1 MEVKKSPSADLK
13 EWKRIFL
20 LIGLALSLGA
30 VCFAFL
36 WTPKEYKVEALDL
49 ERAIIEEEEIPIT
62 REEIKPPAPQQ
73 QKVEVKVF
81 SEILDVVTNDT
92 KVETDMSFD
101 DFADGLDFD
110 VNYVVADD
118 EEEII
123 EDAPLIKAEVM
134 PTFQGGDLNTFRQW
148 VQKQLRYP
156 QIALENNIT
165 GRVTL
170 QFVIEKDG
178 RLTGIKVLAS
188 PDASL
193 SEEAIRVVQS
203 SPKWTP
209 GKQRNQPVRV
219 SFTLPVM
226 FQLRH

>member
-1 MEVKKSPSADLK
+1 MEIKKSPKADLG
-13 EWKRIFL
+13 EWRGVFL
-20 LIGLALSLGA
+20 LIGLIIALGLT
-30 VCFAFL
+30 VLAFL
-36 WTPKEYKVEALDL
+36 WTQEEVVYEDNREAAPIVEQ
-49 ERAIIEEEEIPIT
+49 EEIPIT
-62 REEIKPPAPQQ
+62 REEIKPPVQQQ
-73 QKVEVKVF
+73 QKVEIKVF
-81 SEILDVVTNDT
+81 NDILDVVTNDT
-92 KVETDMSFD
+92 KVETEMSFD
-101 DFADGLDFD
+101 DFGDGSD
-110 VNYVVADD
+110 VNYEYAIVEE
-118 EEEII
+118 EEEIVD
-123 EDAPLIKAEVM
+123 DAPLIKAEVM
-134 PTFQGGDLNTFRQW
+134 PTFQGGDLNDFRAW

-178 RLTGIKVLAS
+178 RLTGIKVLQS
-188 PDASL
+188 PDSSL

-226 FQLRH
+226 FQLRN

>member
-36 WTPKEYKVEALDL
+36 WTPEEYKVEALDL

>member
-36 WTPKEYKVEALDL
+36 WTPEEYKVEALDL

-110 VNYVVADD
+110 VNYVVAED

-134 PTFQGGDLNTFRQW
+134 PTFQGGELNTFRQW

>member
-110 VNYVVADD
+110 VNYVVAED

-209 GKQRNQPVRV
+209 GKQCNQPVRV

>member
-36 WTPKEYKVEALDL
+36 WTPEEYKVEALDL

-110 VNYVVADD
+110 VNYVVAED

>member
-110 VNYVVADD
+110 VNYVVAED

>member
-219 SFTLPVM
+219 SFSLPVM

>member
-36 WTPKEYKVEALDL
+36 WTPEDYKVEALDL

>member
-1 MEVKKSPSADLK
+1 MGVKKSPSADLK

-36 WTPKEYKVEALDL
+36 WTPKDYKVEALDL

-110 VNYVVADD
+110 VNYVVAED

>member
-20 LIGLALSLGA
+20 LIGLAVSLGA

-36 WTPKEYKVEALDL
+36 WTPKEYKIEELDL
-49 ERAIIEEEEIPIT
+49 DRAIIEEEEIPIT

-110 VNYVVADD
+110 VNYVVAED

-123 EDAPLIKAEVM
+123 DDAPLIKAEVM

-188 PDASL
+188 PDSSL

>member
-36 WTPKEYKVEALDL
+36 WTPEEYQVEALDL

-110 VNYVVADD
+110 VNYVVAED

-178 RLTGIKVLAS
+178 RLTGIKVLTS

>member
-36 WTPKEYKVEALDL
+36 WTPKDYKVEALDL

>member
-36 WTPKEYKVEALDL
+36 WTPKDYKVEALDL

-110 VNYVVADD
+110 VNYVVAED

>member
-1 MEVKKSPSADLK
+1 MEVKKSPKADLQK
-13 EWKRIFL
+13 WKGMFL
-20 LIGLALSLGA
+20 EIGLAVSLLIVVA
-30 VCFAFL
+30 AFL
-36 WTPKEYKVEALDL
+36 YTPKEYAIEELDL

-81 SEILDVVTNDT
+81 SEILDIVTNDT

-110 VNYVVADD
+110 VSYVVADE

-123 EDAPLIKAEVM
+123 DDAPLIKAETM

-170 QFVIEKDG
+170 QFVIERDG
-178 RLTGIKVLAS
+178 RLTNIRVLQS
-188 PDASL
+188 PDSSL
-193 SEEAIRVVQS
+193 SEEAIRVVSS

>member
-36 WTPKEYKVEALDL
+36 WTPEEYKVEALDL
-49 ERAIIEEEEIPIT
+49 ERSIIEEEEIPIT

-110 VNYVVADD
+110 VNYVVAED

>member
-13 EWKRIFL
+13 EWKRVFL
-20 LIGLALSLGA
+20 LIGLALSLGL
-30 VCFAFL
+30 VCAAFL
-36 WTPKEYKVEALDL
+36 WTPEEYKVEALDM

-123 EDAPLIKAEVM
+123 DDAPIIKAEVM

-178 RLTGIKVLAS
+178 RLTNIKVLAS

>member
-36 WTPKEYKVEALDL
+36 WTPEDYKVEALDL

-134 PTFQGGDLNTFRQW
+134 PTFQGGDINTFRQW

>member
-1 MEVKKSPSADLK
+1 
-13 EWKRIFL
+13 
-20 LIGLALSLGA
+20 
-30 VCFAFL
+30 
-36 WTPKEYKVEALDL
+36 
-49 ERAIIEEEEIPIT
+49 
-62 REEIKPPAPQQ
+62 
-73 QKVEVKVF
+73 
-81 SEILDVVTNDT
+81 
-92 KVETDMSFD
+92 MSFD

-110 VNYVVADD
+110 VNYVVAED

-178 RLTGIKVLAS
+178 RLTGIKVLTS

>member
-36 WTPKEYKVEALDL
+36 WTPEDYKVEALDL

-110 VNYVVADD
+110 VNYVVAED